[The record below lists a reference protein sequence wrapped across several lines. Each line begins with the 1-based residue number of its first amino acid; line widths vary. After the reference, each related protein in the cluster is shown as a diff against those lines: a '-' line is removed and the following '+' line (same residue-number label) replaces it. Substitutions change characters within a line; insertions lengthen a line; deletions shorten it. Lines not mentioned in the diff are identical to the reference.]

1 MHDHDKVQISLKGKS
16 KILLVGQPNVGK
28 SVIFALLTGRY
39 VTVSNYPG
47 TTVEVCYGL
56 AKFAAHGDTVI
67 VDTPGINSLIA
78 QSEDEKVTRQI
89 ILEESPKAIIQ
100 VADSK
105 NLKRSL
111 LLTITLIELGF
122 PVILDLNMY
131 DEARER
137 GIKID
142 THKLSS
148 ILDLVAVETI
158 ATEKIGI
165 NKIISNLALTKPS
178 SFEVKYPKIFEEGI
192 EKIGKLLPSLPI
204 KAKAAALMILSY
216 DQSFEEYLISKGT
229 DKDNLEKIKFIRD
242 EVQRKFPRPVSFI
255 ISQHRAQLVDK
266 IVGQTTTISNLKA
279 KRITERLGH
288 FATSPVWGW
297 PVVLLVLYAMYE
309 FVGVFAAGTGVDF
322 LENKIFGEY
331 LNPWISHW
339 VNLLIPF
346 KIIQEL
352 LIGPY
357 GLITMA
363 LTYSLAII
371 LPIVGAFFIFFGLLE
386 DSGYLPRLA
395 LMVNRIFKVM
405 GLHGKAVL
413 PMVLGL
419 GCDTMATVTTR
430 ILETKKE
437 RIIVTLLLALA
448 IPCSAQLGVI
458 MAMLSGSSA
467 MATIIWAAVLIAV
480 LFIIGY
486 LSSKVIPGA
495 ASNFILEIPPLRIPQ
510 MSNILIKTWAR
521 IEWYLKE
528 AVPLFILG
536 TFILFV
542 LDKTKLLLVIEKISS
557 PLIVNILGLPA
568 QATSAFLIG
577 FLRRDYGAAGL
588 YMLAK
593 QGKLDGVQIV
603 VSLVTITLF
612 VPCIA
617 QFFMTI
623 KERGLK
629 VALLIIGFIFPFAI
643 IVGGL
648 LNYVLRL
655 MAIKF

>member
-1 MHDHDKVQISLKGKS
+1 MKGKS

-47 TTVEVCYGL
+47 TTVEVYSGL
-56 AKFAAHGDTVI
+56 AKFHSIPGTVI
-67 VDTPGINSLIA
+67 VDTPGINNLIP

-89 ILEESPKAIIQ
+89 ILEAPVHSIVQI
-100 VADSK
+100 ADAK

-111 LLTITLIELGF
+111 LLTISLMELGI
-122 PVILDLNMY
+122 PLILDLNMY

-137 GIKID
+137 GLKID
-142 THKLSS
+142 TVKLAN
-148 ILDLVAVETI
+148 ILNIPVVKTI
-158 ATEKIGI
+158 ATEKVGV
-165 NKIISNLALTKPS
+165 NNLISYLGAVKPS
-178 SFEVKYPKIFEEGI
+178 NFELKYPPIFEESI
-192 EKIGKLLPSLPI
+192 SKIAKLLPSLSI
-204 KAKAAALMILSY
+204 NTRAAATILLSY
-216 DQSFEEYLISKGT
+216 DQSLKDYLITQGINKE
-229 DKDNLEKIKFIRD
+229 NLEEIKVIRL
-242 EVQRKFPRPVSFI
+242 ELQKKLPRPISFI
-255 ISQHRAQLVDK
+255 IEQHRAQLADK
-266 IVGQTTTISNLKA
+266 MAAGVLTISSAKA
-279 KRITERLGH
+279 KRLTDSLGRLT
-288 FATSPVWGW
+288 ASPLWGW
-297 PVVLLVLYAMYE
+297 PVAFLVLYTMYQ
-309 FVGVFAAGTGVDF
+309 FVGVLAAGKGVDF
-322 LENKIFGEY
+322 LEHTVFGVY
-331 LNPWISHW
+331 LNPGVTNL
-339 VNLLIPF
+339 VNKFIPF
-346 KIIQEL
+346 SIIREL
-352 LIGPY
+352 LVGPY
-357 GLITMA
+357 GIITMA

-371 LPIVGAFFIFFGLLE
+371 LPIVGAFFVFFGFLE

-395 LMVNRIFKVM
+395 LMLNRIFKIM
-405 GLHGKAVL
+405 GLNGKAVL

-458 MAMLSGSSA
+458 MAMLSGLSLKA
-467 MATIIWAAVLIAV
+467 ALLWAGIIITT
-480 LFIIGY
+480 LFGIGY
-486 LSSKVIPGA
+486 LTSKIIPGA
-495 ASNFILEIPPLRIPQ
+495 GSNFILEVPPLRFPQ
-510 MSNILIKTWAR
+510 ISNILIKTWFR
-521 IEWYLKE
+521 IKWYLKE

-536 TFILFV
+536 TFILFIF
-542 LDKTKLLLVIEKISS
+542 DKTRLLLFIEKISS
-557 PLIVNILGLPA
+557 PVMVNVLGLPH

-593 QGKLDGVQIV
+593 EGMLDGVQIV

-629 VALLIIGFIFPFAI
+629 VALLIVSFIFPFAV
-643 IVGGL
+643 IVGGM
-648 LNYVLRL
+648 LNYILRVIGVRL
-655 MAIKF
+655 